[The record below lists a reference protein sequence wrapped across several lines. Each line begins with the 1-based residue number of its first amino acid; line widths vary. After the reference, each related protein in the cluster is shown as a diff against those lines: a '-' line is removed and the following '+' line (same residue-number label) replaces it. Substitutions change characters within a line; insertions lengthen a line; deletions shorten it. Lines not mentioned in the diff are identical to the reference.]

1 MAKIKVTLPGKEIPA
16 NGKRVSFVAP
26 CDSTTEDFLVI
37 SGVEYAVLDAYE
49 CLPLNA
55 WKAGNIVSVILNC
68 DERKACLQ
76 NASYATEDYVQK
88 AIREALGDVSFSAMD
103 AVIGG
108 EAG

>member
-26 CDSTTEDFLVI
+26 CDSGTNDVLVI
-37 SGVEYAVLDAYE
+37 NDVEYVVLDAYE
-49 CLPLNA
+49 CLPQNA
-55 WKAGNIVSVILNC
+55 WKTGNIVSVILNC

-76 NASYATEDYVQK
+76 NASYATEEYVHN
-88 AIREALGDVSFSAMD
+88 AINEALGNVSFSSLD

-108 EAG
+108 EVG